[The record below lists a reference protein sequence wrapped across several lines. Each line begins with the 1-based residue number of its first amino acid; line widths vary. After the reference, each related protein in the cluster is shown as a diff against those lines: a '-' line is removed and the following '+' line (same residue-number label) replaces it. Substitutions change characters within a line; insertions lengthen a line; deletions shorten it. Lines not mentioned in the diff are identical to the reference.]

1 MILDQLR
8 NVKSAIDDEIQESGN
23 VDIPIAIQAIASKS
37 NRRDVFL
44 SGRNQDQKRSLGN
57 PDRFEQ
63 ESRNFCKGCSR
74 T

>member
-8 NVKSAIDDEIQESGN
+8 TVKSAIDDEVQESGN

-44 SGRNQDQKRSLGN
+44 SGRNQDQKRSLGD
-57 PDRFEQ
+57 PH
-63 ESRNFCKGCSR
+63 
-74 T
+74 